1 MLSYAESLGALEYTV
16 LFCIS
21 VPFLQ
26 NAFLTLFGHLLTHVL
41 RFSLGV
47 TSSRN
52 PCSHQAELKAPVPC
66 FPGSVHP
73 VAALNVNSKESLFVS
88 VHPLKSKYF
97 ESMLFL
103 SPSDHYGAW
112 YTISS
117 PSLAELNQS
126 GIMLWYSES
135 SDRRRAG
142 EQSLPCWLNMPKP
155 FHIQVTAQPGQTTSV
170 TLRVSS

>member
-1 MLSYAESLGALEYTV
+1 MPSSPSLGTSLHM
-16 LFCIS
+16 F
-21 VPFLQ
+21 
-26 NAFLTLFGHLLTHVL
+26 L

-52 PCSHQAELKAPVPC
+52 PCSHHAELKAPVPC

-73 VAALNVNSKESLFVS
+73 VAAFNVKSKESLFVS
-88 VHPLKSKYF
+88 VHPLKCKFF

-126 GIMLWYSES
+126 GIMLGYSES

-142 EQSLPCWLNMPKP
+142 QQSLPCWLNMPKP
-155 FHIQVTAQPGQTTSV
+155 FHIQVTTQPGQMTSV
-170 TLRVSS
+170 TLRLSS